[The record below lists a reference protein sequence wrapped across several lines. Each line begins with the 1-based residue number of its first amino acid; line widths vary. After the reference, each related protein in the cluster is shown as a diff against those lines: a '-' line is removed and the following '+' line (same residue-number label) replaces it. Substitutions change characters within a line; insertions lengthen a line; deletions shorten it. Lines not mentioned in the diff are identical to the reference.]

1 MAQLNLVRK
10 SNPLVK
16 LETSAKK
23 NLEWNS
29 SSFHFR
35 VTEGC
40 QLHKSQLSKHGHQFF
55 MQVLLHTYLKSG
67 NGVSRNLGLGCY
79 QHYGLLVVQY
89 TQRSYIFVLDNT
101 YNQREK
107 KKEKKRKITK
117 HSKYLLEKYQTQNR
131 VISKSN
137 EEKMSF

>member
-23 NLEWNS
+23 KLEWNS

-55 MQVLLHTYLKSG
+55 MQVLHTYLESG

-79 QHYGLLVVQY
+79 QHYGLLVQC
-89 TQRSYIFVLDNT
+89 TQRSYIFDLDYT
-101 YNQREK
+101 IKEK
-107 KKEKKRKITK
+107 KKETKKKTRKHNNQRNVILK
-117 HSKYLLEKYQTQNR
+117 IGLFQREK
-131 VISKSN
+131 I
-137 EEKMSF
+137 MSFQKKLQF

>member
-55 MQVLLHTYLKSG
+55 MQVLHTYLESG

-79 QHYGLLVVQY
+79 QHYGLLVQY
-89 TQRSYIFVLDNT
+89 IQRSYIFVLDNT

-107 KKEKKRKITK
+107 NKKRKITK
-117 HSKYLLEKYQTQNR
+117 HSKYLLKKYQTQNR

-137 EEKMSF
+137 EKKMSF